1 MIIFEET
8 AMKKY
13 KVTLTKQETAILEEI
28 TKKGKRSA
36 MIIRNAYILLNSNQS
51 PGGKRQKDED
61 IASFLG
67 ITTRTVEKI
76 REKFVFEGFDTALY
90 GKESTRKYKIKVDG
104 DVEAHLIALSCS
116 EPPKG
121 YARWSL
127 RLLSD
132 KMIELEYVDSISHET
147 VRTVLKKRIK
157 ALEGK
162 RLVNITP
169 KQQ

>member
-1 MIIFEET
+1 
-8 AMKKY
+8 MKKY
-13 KVTLTKQETAILEEI
+13 KVTLTEQETALLEEI
-28 TKKGKRSA
+28 TRKGKRSA

-51 PGGKRQKDED
+51 PGGKSQKDED

-67 ITTRTVEKI
+67 ITVRTIEKTREQ
-76 REKFVFEGFDTALY
+76 FVTEGFETALY
-90 GKESTRKYKIKVDG
+90 GKQSTRNYKVKVDG
-104 DVEAHLIALSCS
+104 DVEAHLVALSCS

-132 KMIELEYVDSISHET
+132 KMVELKYIDNISHET

-157 ALEGK
+157 TVERKGLA
-162 RLVNITP
+162 NIAA
-169 KQQ
+169 QQ

>member
-13 KVTLTKQETAILEEI
+13 KVTLTEQEIEILEEI
-28 TKKGKRSA
+28 TRKGKRNA
-36 MIIRNAYILLNSNQS
+36 MVIRNAYILLNSNQG
-51 PGGKRQKDED
+51 PNGKSQKDKD
-61 IASFLG
+61 ISGFLDV
-67 ITTRTVEKI
+67 TVRTVENI
-76 REKFVFEGFDTALY
+76 REKFVLEGFDTALY
-90 GKESTRKYKIKVDG
+90 GKSSPREYKAKVDG
-104 DVEAHLIALSCS
+104 EVEAHLIALSCG

-132 KMIELEYVDSISHET
+132 KMVELQYIDNISHET

-157 ALEGK
+157 TVEGK
-162 RLVNITP
+162 RVANIAT
-169 KQQ
+169 QQ